1 MKKLVFTLFI
11 LSCSVTLAFS
21 APELNIEN
29 DQLNPLQTSIPS
41 LSIAP
46 DSRAGGMGDVGAATT
61 PDINSQY
68 WNPAKYPRIKEE
80 AGFSLSYTPW
90 LRKLVSDIDLA
101 YLAGYWK
108 FDEDQAVS
116 ASLRYFSLGDV
127 ILRQTLDDSGITV
140 NPNEFAIDVAYSR
153 LLSEKWSGAVAMRYI
168 RSDLTGGISTGT
180 TDIYAAN
187 AVAADIA
194 AFYTTPVTLAT
205 GNGNFALGFNV
216 SNIGTKVSYDD
227 GVTSDFL
234 PTNLRLGGSFD
245 YPFDEYNK
253 MMFTVD
259 LNKLLVPTKND
270 MTDEEYNEISP
281 ISGIFMSF
289 NDAPRGF
296 EEEMEEVMW
305 SAGVEYSYLDQFFVR
320 GGYFNEAANKGN
332 RKYFTAGAGFKLN
345 VFRLDAAYVIS
356 VAQSNPLDQTLRFT
370 LSFDLN
376 GMKSFIQ

>member
-376 GMKSFIQ
+376 GMKSLIQ

>member
-127 ILRQTLDDSGITV
+127 ILRQTLDDPGITV

-376 GMKSFIQ
+376 GMKSLIQ